1 MDASFKRNT
10 GSHGAGVIDRRSVL
24 ALIGAALTPSLIH
37 AAQYPS
43 RPIKIIVPFSP
54 GGSGDITARLI
65 GKQIEEKT
73 RQAVVIDNRPGA
85 NGIIGTMAVKTAEPD
100 GHTVLLITTSTHA
113 ANVSLVR
120 NLSYDPAK
128 DFTVVGVFRSSGS
141 YLMVRP
147 QAPWRDLA
155 GFIAAAK
162 VAPGKL
168 TFGHFNA
175 SSRTPPEYL
184 GRLAG
189 IELQGVPYRAIA
201 NAVADLI
208 SGEIDCLFMDTTA
221 SNQYLQNGQLRPLA
235 ITRLK
240 RAPATPDV
248 PAVAE
253 TFPGFELTGF
263 LGMAVP
269 SATPREIV
277 EQLNGLI
284 NEALTAPEV
293 RRRMDE
299 FGLSWDVTDLAACEA
314 AVRAERERWTEYTRV
329 AGIQPE

>member
-1 MDASFKRNT
+1 MQDKA
-10 GSHGAGVIDRRSVL
+10 IDRRAVLGCFVAVTGGVL
-24 ALIGAALTPSLIH
+24 APMDARAAV
-37 AAQYPS
+37 YPS
-43 RPIKIIVPFSP
+43 RPIKIIVPFGP

-65 GKQIEEKT
+65 GRQIEDRT
-73 RQAVVIDNRPGA
+73 RQPVVIDNRPGA

-100 GHTVLLITTSTHA
+100 GYTVLLITTSTHA

-128 DFTVVGVFRSSGS
+128 DFTIVGVFRSSGT
-141 YLMVRP
+141 YMLVRP

-155 GFIAAAK
+155 EFIAAAK
-162 VAPGKL
+162 ATPGKL
-168 TFGHFNA
+168 TFGYFNA

-184 GRLAG
+184 SRLAG
-189 IELQGVPYRAIA
+189 IELLGVPYRAIG
-201 NAVADLI
+201 NAVSDLI
-208 SGEIDCLFMDTTA
+208 GGEIHCLFVDTTA

-235 ITRLK
+235 ITRLT
-240 RAPATPDV
+240 RAPSTPDV

-253 TFPGFELTGF
+253 TFPGFQLTGF

-277 EQLNGLI
+277 ERLNGLI
-284 NEALTAPEV
+284 NQALASREV

-299 FGLSWDVTDLAACEA
+299 FGLSYDITDLAACNEE
-314 AVRAERERWTEYTRV
+314 VRAERERWTEYTRV

>member
-1 MDASFKRNT
+1 MT
-10 GSHGAGVIDRRSVL
+10 ECLDRRAVL
-24 ALIGAALTPSLIH
+24 ALIAIALAPIEAR

-43 RPIKIIVPFSP
+43 RPIRIIVPFGP

-73 RQAVVIDNRPGA
+73 KQAVIIDNRPGA
-85 NGIIGTMAVKTAEPD
+85 NGIIGTMAVKGAEPD
-100 GHTVLLITTSTHA
+100 GYTVLLITTSTHA

-120 NLSYDPAK
+120 NLAYDPAK
-128 DFTVVGVFRSSGS
+128 DFTIVGVFRSSGS
-141 YLMVRP
+141 YFMVRP

-162 VAPGKL
+162 AAPGKL

-184 GRLAG
+184 SRLAG
-189 IELQGVPYRAIA
+189 IELQAVPYRAIA

-208 SGEIDCLFMDTTA
+208 SGEIHCLCMDTTA

-235 ITRLK
+235 ITRLT

-248 PAVAE
+248 PTVAE
-253 TFPGFELTGF
+253 TFPGFQLTGF

-269 SATPREIV
+269 SATPRETV
-277 EQLNGLI
+277 EALNALI
-284 NEALTAPEV
+284 NEAQTVPEV

-299 FGLSWDVTDLAACEA
+299 FGLSYDITDLAACEA
-314 AVRAERERWTEYTRV
+314 EVRAERERWTEYTRI
-329 AGIQPE
+329 AGIRPE

>member
-1 MDASFKRNT
+1 MRRREFLFL
-10 GSHGAGVIDRRSVL
+10 AG
-24 ALIGAALTPSLIH
+24 GAAAWPL
-37 AAQYPS
+37 AARADQYPS
-43 RPIKIIVPFSP
+43 RPIKIIVPFGP
-54 GGSGDITARLI
+54 GGSGDISARMI
-65 GKQIEEKT
+65 GKEIEAKT
-73 RQAVVIDNRPGA
+73 KQAVIVDNRPGA

-100 GHTVLLITTSTHA
+100 GYTVLLITTSTHA
-113 ANVSLVR
+113 ANVSLVK

-128 DFTVVGVFRSSGS
+128 DFAVVGVFKSSGS

-147 QAPWRDLA
+147 QAPWKDLA
-155 GFIAAAK
+155 AFVADAK
-162 VAPGKL
+162 AHPGKII
-168 TFGHFNA
+168 FGYFNA

-208 SGEIDCLFMDTTA
+208 SGEIHCLFVDTTA
-221 SNQYLQNGQLRPLA
+221 SNQYLQNGQMRPLA
-235 ITRLK
+235 ITRLT
-240 RAPATPDV
+240 RSPATPDV

-253 TFPGFELTGF
+253 TFPGFQLTGF

-269 SATPREIV
+269 SATPRDV
-277 EQLNGLI
+277 VARLNGLI
-284 NEALTAPEV
+284 NDALTMPDV

-299 FGLSWDVTDLAACEA
+299 FGLSYDITSLADCEA
-314 AVRAERERWTEYTRV
+314 EVRAERERWTEYTRV

>member
-1 MDASFKRNT
+1 MPQT
-10 GSHGAGVIDRRSVL
+10 MIHRRAVL
-24 ALIGAALTPSLIH
+24 ALIGGALTSAQAR
-37 AAQYPS
+37 AASYPS
-43 RPIKIIVPFSP
+43 RPIKIIVPFGP

-65 GKQIEEKT
+65 GREIEERTK
-73 RQAVVIDNRPGA
+73 QSVVIDNRPGA
-85 NGIIGTMAVKTAEPD
+85 NGITGTMAVKSAEPD

-120 NLSYDPAK
+120 NLAYDPAR
-128 DFTVVGVFRSSGS
+128 DFTVVGVFRSSGT
-141 YLMVRP
+141 YMLVRP
-147 QAPWRDLA
+147 QAVWRDLA

-162 VAPGKL
+162 AAPGKL
-168 TFGHFNA
+168 TFGYFNA

-184 GRLAG
+184 SRLAG
-189 IELQGVPYRAIA
+189 IQLQGVPYRAIG
-201 NAVADLI
+201 NAVTDLMG
-208 SGEIDCLFMDTTA
+208 GEIDCLFVDTTA

-235 ITRLK
+235 ITRLT

-253 TFPGFELTGF
+253 TFPGFQLTGF

-277 EQLNGLI
+277 ERLNALI
-284 NEALTAPEV
+284 NEALAKAEV

-299 FGLSWDVTDLAACEA
+299 FGLSYDITELAACDE
-314 AVRAERERWTEYTRV
+314 AVRAERARWTEYTRV

>member
-1 MDASFKRNT
+1 MGKIRL
-10 GSHGAGVIDRRSVL
+10 DRRSVL
-24 ALIGAALTPSLIH
+24 ALIGSAFIPAAAR
-37 AAQYPS
+37 AASYPS
-43 RPIKIIVPFSP
+43 RSIRIIVPFGP

-73 RQAVVIDNRPGA
+73 KQAVVIDNRPGA

-100 GHTVLLITTSTHA
+100 GYTVLLITTSTHA
-113 ANVSLVR
+113 ANMSLVR
-120 NLSYDPAK
+120 NLAYDPAK
-128 DFTVVGVFRSSGS
+128 DFTIVGVFRSSGS

-162 VAPGKL
+162 AAPGKL

-184 GRLAG
+184 SRLAG
-189 IELQGVPYRAIA
+189 IELQAVPYRAIA

-208 SGEIDCLFMDTTA
+208 SGEIHCLCMDTTA
-221 SNQYLQNGQLRPLA
+221 SNQYLQNNQLRPLA
-235 ITRLK
+235 ITRLT

-269 SATPREIV
+269 SGTPKEIV
-277 EQLNGLI
+277 VQLNALI
-284 NEALTAPEV
+284 NAAQTVPEV

-299 FGLSWDVTDLAACEA
+299 FGLSYDITDLAACEA
-314 AVRAERERWTEYTRV
+314 EVRAERERWTEYTRV

>member
-1 MDASFKRNT
+1 MQDT
-10 GSHGAGVIDRRSVL
+10 GINRRSVL
-24 ALIGAALTPSLIH
+24 ALIGGALASIPARAAT
-37 AAQYPS
+37 YPS
-43 RPIKIIVPFSP
+43 RPIRIIVPFGP

-73 RQAVVIDNRPGA
+73 KQAVVIDNRPGA

-100 GHTVLLITTSTHA
+100 GYTVLLITTSTHA
-113 ANVSLVR
+113 ANMSLVR
-120 NLSYDPAK
+120 NLAYDPAK
-128 DFTVVGVFRSSGS
+128 DFAIVGVFRSSGS

-155 GFIAAAK
+155 GFIADAK
-162 VAPGKL
+162 AAPGKL

-184 GRLAG
+184 ARLAG

-208 SGEIDCLFMDTTA
+208 SGEIHCLCMDTTA

-235 ITRLK
+235 ITRLT
-240 RAPATPDV
+240 RASATPDV

-253 TFPGFELTGF
+253 TFPGFQLTGF

-269 SATPREIV
+269 AGTPHEIV
-277 EQLNGLI
+277 VQLNGLI
-284 NEALTAPEV
+284 NDAQTVPEV

-299 FGLSWDVTDLAACEA
+299 FGLSYDVTDLAACEA
-314 AVRAERERWTEYTRV
+314 EVRAERERWTEYTRV

>member
-1 MDASFKRNT
+1 MQN
-10 GSHGAGVIDRRSVL
+10 GSKNEFRIDRRSLL
-24 ALIGAALTPSLIH
+24 ALIGGAFIPADASAAN
-37 AAQYPS
+37 YPS
-43 RPIKIIVPFSP
+43 RPIRIIVPFGP

-65 GKQIEEKT
+65 GKQIEERTK
-73 RQAVVIDNRPGA
+73 QAVVIDNRPGA
-85 NGIIGTMAVKTAEPD
+85 NGIIGTMAVKTSEPD
-100 GHTVLLITTSTHA
+100 GYTVLLITTSTHA
-113 ANVSLVR
+113 ANMSLVR
-120 NLSYDPAK
+120 NLAYDPAK
-128 DFTVVGVFRSSGS
+128 DFTIVGVFRSSGS

-162 VAPGKL
+162 AAPGKL

-184 GRLAG
+184 ARLAG
-189 IELQGVPYRAIA
+189 IELQGVPYRAIS

-208 SGEIDCLFMDTTA
+208 SGEIHCLCMDTTA

-235 ITRLK
+235 ITRLT

-248 PAVAE
+248 PTVAE
-253 TFPGFELTGF
+253 TFPGFQLTGF

-269 SATPREIV
+269 SGTPHETV
-277 EQLNGLI
+277 VQLNGLI
-284 NEALTAPEV
+284 NQAQTDSEV

-299 FGLSWDVTDLAACEA
+299 FGLSYDITDLAACEA
-314 AVRAERERWTEYTRV
+314 EVRAERERWTEYTRV

>member
-1 MDASFKRNT
+1 MQNI
-10 GSHGAGVIDRRSVL
+10 GINRRSVL
-24 ALIGAALTPSLIH
+24 ALMASALVPIEAA

-43 RPIKIIVPFSP
+43 RPIRIIVPFGP

-73 RQAVVIDNRPGA
+73 KQAVIIDNRPGA
-85 NGIIGTMAVKTAEPD
+85 NGIIGTMAVKSAEPD
-100 GHTVLLITTSTHA
+100 GYTVLLITTSTHA

-120 NLSYDPAK
+120 NLAYDPAK
-128 DFTVVGVFRSSGS
+128 DFAIVGVFRSSGS
-141 YLMVRP
+141 YFMVRP

-162 VAPGKL
+162 AAPGKL

-184 GRLAG
+184 SRLAG
-189 IELQGVPYRAIA
+189 IELQAVPYRAIA

-208 SGEIDCLFMDTTA
+208 SGEIHCLCMDTTA

-235 ITRLK
+235 ITRLT

-248 PAVAE
+248 PTVAE
-253 TFPGFELTGF
+253 TFPGFQLTGF

-269 SATPREIV
+269 SATPRETV
-277 EQLNGLI
+277 EALNALI
-284 NEALTAPEV
+284 NEAQTVPEV

-299 FGLSWDVTDLAACEA
+299 FGLSYDISDLAACEA
-314 AVRAERERWTEYTRV
+314 EVRAERERWTEYTRI

>member
-1 MDASFKRNT
+1 MSASQRNT
-10 GSHGAGVIDRRSVL
+10 GSRGAGVIDRRSVL
-24 ALIGAALTPSLIH
+24 ALVGATLDAFPSRS

-43 RPIKIIVPFSP
+43 RPIKIIVPFGP

-73 RQAVVIDNRPGA
+73 KQAVVIDNRPGA
-85 NGIIGTMAVKTAEPD
+85 NGIIGTMAVKIAEPD
-100 GHTVLLITTSTHA
+100 GYTVLLITTSTHA

-120 NLSYDPAK
+120 NLSYDPAR

-162 VAPGKL
+162 AAPGKL
-168 TFGHFNA
+168 TFGYFNA

-235 ITRLK
+235 ITRLN

-253 TFPGFELTGF
+253 TFPDFSSR
-263 LGMAVP
+263 ASSAWP
-269 SATPREIV
+269 SPR
-277 EQLNGLI
+277 
-284 NEALTAPEV
+284 P
-293 RRRMDE
+293 RRTT
-299 FGLSWDVTDLAACEA
+299 SSCN
-314 AVRAERERWTEYTRV
+314 
-329 AGIQPE
+329 

>member
-1 MDASFKRNT
+1 MPNALLS
-10 GSHGAGVIDRRSVL
+10 RRSLL
-24 ALIGAALTPSLIH
+24 ALAASALLPAS
-37 AAQYPS
+37 ARAEQYPS
-43 RPIKIIVPFSP
+43 RPIKIIVPFGP

-73 RQAVVIDNRPGA
+73 KQAVVVDNRPGA

-100 GHTVLLITTSTHA
+100 GYTVLLITTSTHA

-120 NLSYDPAK
+120 NLSYDPAR

-147 QAPWRDLA
+147 QAPWKDLA
-155 GFIAAAK
+155 SFIAAAK
-162 VAPGKL
+162 AAPGKL
-168 TFGHFNA
+168 TYGYFNA

-184 GRLAG
+184 SRLSG
-189 IELQGVPYRAIA
+189 ITLQGVPYRAIA
-201 NAVADLI
+201 NAIADLV

-221 SNQYLQNGQLRPLA
+221 SNQYLQNNQLRPLA
-235 ITRLK
+235 ITRLT
-240 RAPATPDV
+240 RAPLTPDV

-253 TFPGFELTGF
+253 TFAGFQLTGF
-263 LGMAVP
+263 LGMAVHA
-269 SATPREIV
+269 ATPRDIV
-277 EQLNGLI
+277 EQLNRLI
-284 NEALTAPEV
+284 AEALTAPEV

-299 FGLSWDVTDLAACEA
+299 FGLSYDITTLADCEA
-314 AVRAERERWTEYTRV
+314 EVRAERERWTEYTKI

>member
-1 MDASFKRNT
+1 MHNASL
-10 GSHGAGVIDRRSVL
+10 SRRSVL
-24 ALIGAALTPSLIH
+24 ALTAAALLPAS
-37 AAQYPS
+37 ARAENYPS
-43 RPIKIIVPFSP
+43 RAIKIIVPFGP

-65 GKQIEEKT
+65 GKQIEERTK
-73 RQAVVIDNRPGA
+73 QAVVVDNRPGA
-85 NGIIGTMAVKTAEPD
+85 NGIIGTMAVKTSEPD
-100 GHTVLLITTSTHA
+100 GYTVLLITTSTHA
-113 ANVSLVR
+113 ANMSLVR
-120 NLSYDPAK
+120 HLAYDPAK
-128 DFTVVGVFRSSGS
+128 DFTIVGVFRSSGS
-141 YLMVRP
+141 YFMVRP

-155 GFIAAAK
+155 SFIAAAK
-162 VAPGKL
+162 AAPGKL

-184 GRLAG
+184 SRLAG
-189 IELQGVPYRAIA
+189 IELQAVPYRAIA

-208 SGEIDCLFMDTTA
+208 SGEIHCLCMDTTA

-235 ITRLK
+235 ITRLT

-253 TFPGFELTGF
+253 TFPGFQLTGF

-269 SATPREIV
+269 SATPWEIV
-277 EQLNGLI
+277 VQLNALI
-284 NEALTAPEV
+284 NEAQTNPEV

-314 AVRAERERWTEYTRV
+314 EVRAERERWTEYTRV

>member
-1 MDASFKRNT
+1 MDVSFARST
-10 GSHGAGVIDRRSVL
+10 GSRGASMIDRRSAL
-24 ALIGAALTPSLIH
+24 ALIGAALMASLVH
-37 AAQYPS
+37 AAQYQS
-43 RPIKIIVPFSP
+43 RPIRIIVPFGP

-73 RQAVVIDNRPGA
+73 KQAVVIDNRPGA
-85 NGIIGTMAVKTAEPD
+85 NGIIGTMAVKAAEPD
-100 GHTVLLITTSTHA
+100 GYTVLLITTSTHA

-147 QAPWRDLA
+147 EAPWRDLPS
-155 GFIAAAK
+155 FVAAAK
-162 VAPGKL
+162 ADPGKL
-168 TFGHFNA
+168 VFGYFNA

-201 NAVADLI
+201 NAIADLI
-208 SGEIDCLFMDTTA
+208 SGEIHCLFMDTAA
-221 SNQYLQNGQLRPLA
+221 SNQYLQNGQMRPLA
-235 ITRLK
+235 ITRLT

-248 PAVAE
+248 PTVAE
-253 TFPGFELTGF
+253 TFPGFQLTGF

-269 SATPREIV
+269 SATPLDHV
-277 EQLNGLI
+277 
-284 NEALTAPEV
+284 A
-293 RRRMDE
+293 RRRRRHGHAEDSR
-299 FGLSWDVTDLAACEA
+299 GLEA
-314 AVRAERERWTEYTRV
+314 
-329 AGIQPE
+329 

>member
-1 MDASFKRNT
+1 MQNT
-10 GSHGAGVIDRRSVL
+10 AINRRSLL
-24 ALIGAALTPSLIH
+24 ALVGAALTPLQAF

-43 RPIKIIVPFSP
+43 RPIKIIVPFGP

-73 RQAVVIDNRPGA
+73 RQSVVIDNRPGA

-100 GHTVLLITTSTHA
+100 GYTVLLITTSTHA
-113 ANVSLVR
+113 ANMSLVR
-120 NLSYDPAK
+120 NLAYDPAK
-128 DFTVVGVFRSSGS
+128 DFAIVGVFRSSGS

-147 QAPWRDLA
+147 QAPWNNLA
-155 GFIAAAK
+155 DFIAAAK
-162 VAPGKL
+162 AAPGKL

-184 GRLAG
+184 ARLAG
-189 IELQGVPYRAIA
+189 IELQGVPYRAIG
-201 NAVADLI
+201 NAVADLF
-208 SGEIDCLFMDTTA
+208 SGEIHCLCMDTTA
-221 SNQYLQNGQLRPLA
+221 SNQYLQSGQLRPLA
-235 ITRLK
+235 ITRLT
-240 RAPATPDV
+240 RATATPDV

-253 TFPGFELTGF
+253 TFPGFQLTGF

-269 SATPREIV
+269 SATPKEIV
-277 EQLNGLI
+277 GQLNALI
-284 NEALTAPEV
+284 NEAQTAPEV

-299 FGLSWDVTDLAACEA
+299 FGLSYDITDLAACEA
-314 AVRAERERWTEYTRV
+314 EVRAERERWTEYTRV

>member
-1 MDASFKRNT
+1 MPNPM
-10 GSHGAGVIDRRSVL
+10 IDRRSVL
-24 ALIGAALTPSLIH
+24 ALIGGALAPVDAQAAS
-37 AAQYPS
+37 YPS
-43 RPIKIIVPFSP
+43 RPIKIIVPFGP

-65 GKQIEEKT
+65 GRQIEQRT
-73 RQAVVIDNRPGA
+73 GQSVVVDNRPGA
-85 NGIIGTMAVKTAEPD
+85 NGIIGTMAVKSAEPD
-100 GHTVLLITTSTHA
+100 GYTVLLITTSTHA

-120 NLSYDPAK
+120 NLAYDPAK
-128 DFTVVGVFRSSGS
+128 DFTVVGVFRSSGT
-141 YLMVRP
+141 YMLVRP
-147 QAPWRDLA
+147 QAEWRDLN

-162 VAPGKL
+162 ATPGKL
-168 TFGHFNA
+168 TFGYFNA

-184 GRLAG
+184 SRLAG
-189 IELQGVPYRAIA
+189 IELQGVPYRAIG
-201 NAVADLI
+201 NAVADLMG
-208 SGEIDCLFMDTTA
+208 GEIHCLFIDTTA

-235 ITRLK
+235 ITRLT
-240 RAPATPDV
+240 RSPATPDV

-253 TFPGFELTGF
+253 TFAGFQLTGF

-284 NEALTAPEV
+284 TQALASTEV

-299 FGLSWDVTDLAACEA
+299 FGLSYDVTDLAACDEL
-314 AVRAERERWTEYTRV
+314 VRAERERWSEYTRV

>member
-1 MDASFKRNT
+1 MRTT
-10 GSHGAGVIDRRSVL
+10 GINRRSVL
-24 ALIGAALTPSLIH
+24 ALIGSALAPLPARAAS
-37 AAQYPS
+37 YPS
-43 RPIKIIVPFSP
+43 RPIRIIVPFGP

-65 GKQIEEKT
+65 GKQIEDKT
-73 RQAVVIDNRPGA
+73 KQAVIIDNRPGA
-85 NGIIGTMAVKTAEPD
+85 NGIIGTMAVKNAEPD
-100 GHTVLLITTSTHA
+100 GYTVLLITTSTHA
-113 ANVSLVR
+113 ANMSLVR
-120 NLSYDPAK
+120 NLAYDPAK
-128 DFTVVGVFRSSGS
+128 DFAIVGVFRSSGS

-162 VAPGKL
+162 AAPGKL

-184 GRLAG
+184 SRLAG

-208 SGEIDCLFMDTTA
+208 SGEIHCLCMDTTA
-221 SNQYLQNGQLRPLA
+221 SNQYLQNNQLRPLA
-235 ITRLK
+235 ITRLT

-253 TFPGFELTGF
+253 TFPGFQLTGF

-269 SATPREIV
+269 AATPKEIV
-277 EQLNGLI
+277 VQLNALI
-284 NEALTAPEV
+284 NEAQTAPEV

-299 FGLSWDVTDLAACEA
+299 FGLSYDITDLAACEA
-314 AVRAERERWTEYTRV
+314 EVRAERERWTEYTRV